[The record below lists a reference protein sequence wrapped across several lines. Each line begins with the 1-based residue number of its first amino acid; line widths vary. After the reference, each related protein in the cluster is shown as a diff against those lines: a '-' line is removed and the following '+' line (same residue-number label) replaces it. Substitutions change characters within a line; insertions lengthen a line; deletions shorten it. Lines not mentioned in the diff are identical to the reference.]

1 MKDRILPIGLKGNE
15 INERMKEL
23 MGIAPINEDKKTS
36 AVELTKIGPDGNVYA
51 IVRENHEYYIKTTTK
66 KTNLV
71 TEDFS
76 YIGGLMNKKSEA
88 YPTYAKA
95 IKQLNLKFNSL
106 NEAYGKSGQVNVF
119 KNDNLLSEG
128 LYEQGENTITV
139 KRMSGG
145 PSGVDITGIPSI
157 DEKTYPFTMLV
168 IKNVDGKN
176 MARIALDDKNRFR
189 SVDDTGF
196 NVTTFEPTE
205 NSKQWFETLEKGE
218 KMIAEYDKPA
228 MRSFKKQY
236 GDEEG
241 KSIYYATANKQD
253 RDPETFEKNEGLDQ
267 NDDDLSSMDRMYD
280 TDDWVR
286 AQRDAMG
293 YDDTDDEDVLRGGDS
308 RYDGYESGIG
318 LNPDIDEAELSPKQK
333 AIARLAGN
341 PDEFDAD
348 DLAALRV
355 KKKGKLSIDTAIS
368 EMDSIIEGV
377 LDSIKKKV

>member
-23 MGIAPINEDKKTS
+23 MGIAPINENKKTS

-253 RDPETFEKNEGLDQ
+253 RDPETFEKNEDTINEEDFGDIEIISIEEKEHGYTSVYIISIISHGRRQ
-267 NDDDLSSMDRMYD
+267 AFYIVAKDNAFKTDEND
-280 TDDWVR
+280 
-286 AQRDAMG
+286 
-293 YDDTDDEDVLRGGDS
+293 EI
-308 RYDGYESGIG
+308 IG
-318 LNPDIDEAELSPKQK
+318 VYNVIDEFSVLHVQYMP
-333 AIARLAGN
+333 
-341 PDEFDAD
+341 FD
-348 DLAALRV
+348 LKRFLV
-355 KKKGKLSIDTAIS
+355 NNLVN
-368 EMDSIIEGV
+368 MQ
-377 LDSIKKKV
+377 